1 MNSEKKIYIEGVYN
15 YCDRWCERCKFTSNC
30 LLFSQESKISTYEIL
45 HNGDLSNIGEVFK
58 KEIDEISDNADEFN
72 DFEFDDDDDDFFS
85 SEEFDSFDDEEERID
100 GDFERPGHPVE
111 DLSNDY
117 FRQAHLL
124 IIALDKKYNLYSFPK
139 EKLKDTFFKK
149 LHENFEVFSWF
160 HAFIHVKIKRAMWGK
175 DEMVKEEDEEM
186 KEISKYDMDG
196 TAKIAVI
203 GINRS
208 INALNNLYNILPAF
222 SKEISDLLIL
232 LGKILNLAE
241 IEFPDHQKFIRP
253 GFDTIQ

>member
-15 YCDRWCERCKFTSNC
+15 YCDRWCEKCKFTSNC

-45 HNGDLSNIGEVFK
+45 HNGDLTNIGDIFK
-58 KEIDEISDNADEFN
+58 KEIDKKSGNSDEF
-72 DFEFDDDDDDFFS
+72 DEFEIDDEEDDFFS
-85 SEEFDSFDDEEERID
+85 DEEFDSFEDEEESSRD
-100 GDFERPGHPVE
+100 SFEKPSHPVE
-111 DLSNDY
+111 DLSNEY

-124 IIALDKKYNLYSFPK
+124 IIALDKKYNLYSFPN
-139 EKLKDTFFKK
+139 EKLKDPFFKK
-149 LHENFEVFSWF
+149 LHANFEVFSWF

-175 DEMVKEEDEEM
+175 DEMLKEDDEEM

-196 TAKIAVI
+196 TAKIAII

-208 INALNNLYNILPAF
+208 INALDNLYNILPGF
-222 SKEISDLLIL
+222 SREISDLLVI
-232 LGKILNLAE
+232 LGKILNLTE
-241 IEFPDHQKFIRP
+241 IEFPDHGKFIRP